1 MPLCIKN
8 YVRLQFPRTIKPKE
22 THIAPTVPSH
32 THRDSHPTKYLQKEK
47 TTRNIGYS

>member
-22 THIAPTVPSH
+22 THTSPTVSGH
-32 THRDSHPTKYLQKEK
+32 THGDDHPTKNLQKEK
-47 TTRNIGYS
+47 TTRNR

>member
-22 THIAPTVPSH
+22 THTSPSVPGH
-32 THRDSHPTKYLQKEK
+32 THGYSHPRKHLQKEK
-47 TTRNIGYS
+47 RTRS